1 MMSNARGERARSR
14 APQKGVARRGAR
26 SSRGSRLATSLR
38 SRAGAVGFVGVLGA
52 SARVRARRARSVDES
67 SLLLDSGIVVSI
79 ARDRRGSGR
88 DVTASSARSATS
100 ARPPAFAMSRGE
112 DLSSYVG
119 PTDYCN
125 WVIKDQLMAGG
136 YPASVDDDETD
147 ELLLTLI
154 RDYGFDTFVCLQE
167 EVNAHAP
174 ERAWRGGRAPRPYMH
189 DIRRIMSQHK
199 RDIPFPKVDFLH
211 LPIVDGSVTADALVD
226 ALCDDLIA
234 RIRAGRRLYVH
245 CWGGHGRTGT
255 VVAIILGRMY
265 DITCAQA
272 LARTQTLHD
281 VRGDPQNVG
290 SPSTPVQR
298 LQVRRLLE
306 GGAATTTTTTTTR
319 TTSLRAPPA
328 RRDDAT
334 AALLDARRARTT
346 ARESRGAIGGG
357 GGARRLAPSVAAP
370 CVGGE
375 SGARRRSATSRTAFS
390 PPASPTSP
398 PQRAPERRRVRE
410 ELAVPTHRGGS
421 PGGVPVAAGGV
432 PERRWR

>member
-1 MMSNARGERARSR
+1 
-14 APQKGVARRGAR
+14 
-26 SSRGSRLATSLR
+26 
-38 SRAGAVGFVGVLGA
+38 
-52 SARVRARRARSVDES
+52 
-67 SLLLDSGIVVSI
+67 
-79 ARDRRGSGR
+79 
-88 DVTASSARSATS
+88 
-100 ARPPAFAMSRGE
+100 MSRGE

-306 GGAATTTTTTTTR
+306 GGAATTTTTT
-319 TTSLRAPPA
+319 SLRAPPA
-328 RRDDAT
+328 RRERRRHRRPP
-334 AALLDARRARTT
+334 RRAPRADD

-375 SGARRRSATSRTAFS
+375 SARGEEARRRGRRSRRRRADVAAAARAGAAAGEGGTRRADAPRGVPRGRARRRGGRPGAALEVARERLGRRRGRGGGRVEGQS
-390 PPASPTSP
+390 KIPPDAGGA
-398 PQRAPERRRVRE
+398 QRREAPEGE
-410 ELAVPTHRGGS
+410 GHAHI
-421 PGGVPVAAGGV
+421 
-432 PERRWR
+432 

>member
-1 MMSNARGERARSR
+1 M
-14 APQKGVARRGAR
+14 
-26 SSRGSRLATSLR
+26 
-38 SRAGAVGFVGVLGA
+38 
-52 SARVRARRARSVDES
+52 
-67 SLLLDSGIVVSI
+67 
-79 ARDRRGSGR
+79 
-88 DVTASSARSATS
+88 TASSARSATS

-234 RIRAGRRLYVH
+234 RVRAGRRLYVH

-290 SPSTPVQR
+290 SPSTPAQR

-306 GGAATTTTTTTTR
+306 GGAATTRTTRTTTTTR

-346 ARESRGAIGGG
+346 PRESRGAIGGG
-357 GGARRLAPSVAAP
+357 GARR
-370 CVGGE
+370 
-375 SGARRRSATSRTAFS
+375 ATPRTASS

-410 ELAVPTHRGGS
+410 ELAAPTHRGGS

>member
-1 MMSNARGERARSR
+1 M
-14 APQKGVARRGAR
+14 
-26 SSRGSRLATSLR
+26 
-38 SRAGAVGFVGVLGA
+38 
-52 SARVRARRARSVDES
+52 
-67 SLLLDSGIVVSI
+67 
-79 ARDRRGSGR
+79 
-88 DVTASSARSATS
+88 TASSARSATS

-211 LPIVDGSVTADALVD
+211 LPIVDGSVTADALID

-306 GGAATTTTTTTTR
+306 GAGAAAATTTTT

-328 RRDDAT
+328 RRERDDAT

-410 ELAVPTHRGGS
+410 ELAAPTHRGGS

>member
-1 MMSNARGERARSR
+1 
-14 APQKGVARRGAR
+14 
-26 SSRGSRLATSLR
+26 
-38 SRAGAVGFVGVLGA
+38 
-52 SARVRARRARSVDES
+52 
-67 SLLLDSGIVVSI
+67 
-79 ARDRRGSGR
+79 
-88 DVTASSARSATS
+88 
-100 ARPPAFAMSRGE
+100 MSRGE

-306 GGAATTTTTTTTR
+306 GGAATTTTTT
-319 TTSLRAPPA
+319 SLRAPPA
-328 RRDDAT
+328 RRERDDAT

-346 ARESRGAIGGG
+346 AREPRSDRRRRRRAK
-357 GGARRLAPSVAAP
+357 ARALCRRAVRRRRT
-370 CVGGE
+370 

-410 ELAVPTHRGGS
+410 ELAAPTHRGGP

>member
-1 MMSNARGERARSR
+1 M
-14 APQKGVARRGAR
+14 
-26 SSRGSRLATSLR
+26 
-38 SRAGAVGFVGVLGA
+38 
-52 SARVRARRARSVDES
+52 
-67 SLLLDSGIVVSI
+67 
-79 ARDRRGSGR
+79 
-88 DVTASSARSATS
+88 TASSARSATS

-306 GGAATTTTTTTTR
+306 GGAATTTTTT
-319 TTSLRAPPA
+319 SLRAPPA
-328 RRDDAT
+328 RRERDDAT

-357 GGARRLAPSVAAP
+357 GAREGSRPPSPRRASAANRARGEEARREDGVP
-370 CVGGE
+370 
-375 SGARRRSATSRTAFS
+375 
-390 PPASPTSP
+390 PPASPT
-398 PQRAPERRRVRE
+398 RRRSAR
-410 ELAVPTHRGGS
+410 RSGG
-421 PGGVPVAAGGV
+421 G
-432 PERRWR
+432 

>member
-1 MMSNARGERARSR
+1 
-14 APQKGVARRGAR
+14 
-26 SSRGSRLATSLR
+26 
-38 SRAGAVGFVGVLGA
+38 
-52 SARVRARRARSVDES
+52 
-67 SLLLDSGIVVSI
+67 
-79 ARDRRGSGR
+79 
-88 DVTASSARSATS
+88 
-100 ARPPAFAMSRGE
+100 MSRGE

-306 GGAATTTTTTTTR
+306 GAGAAAATTTTT

-328 RRDDAT
+328 RRERDDAT

-410 ELAVPTHRGGS
+410 ELAAPTHRGGS